1 MLSNHKNLDL
11 VSIITPSGMH
21 YQHSKDILKKF
32 KKSIVIEKP
41 TFLKSS
47 QVKEI
52 FALLN
57 WVLAFTLSYVLAPYA
72 AELIEKYSR
81 NALVSDVTAR
91 SLIFVLVFFVCA
103 ISTSDLRDTLKEKIP
118 KAFDRSLGVFYG
130 LVKTILVFGFIVSLA
145 FNLYGFLL
153 NKKIEESSV
162 ELPIWYKEAKSHDI
176 LKFSA
181 QMLDP
186 AVQLYFDA
194 MAQNFKNVIPKS
206 NNLDEK
212 IDEVIDQKNSKKVKK
227 VVEENSSELDK
238 ALEDSGYN
246 KKDLEKM
253 NRLMEIIGK

>member
-1 MLSNHKNLDL
+1 MSFSLNMLDL
-11 VSIITPSGMH
+11 AFLAF
-21 YQHSKDILKKF
+21 ILIF
-32 KKSIVIEKP
+32 VATAFFRGFI
-41 TFLKSS
+41 
-47 QVKEI
+47 KEI

-57 WVLAFTLSYVLAPYA
+57 WILALILSYVLAPYV
-72 AELIEKYSR
+72 AELIEKYSG
-81 NALVSDVTAR
+81 NALVSDITAR

-103 ISTSDLRDTLKEKIP
+103 ISTSGLRDALKEKMP

-153 NKKIEESSV
+153 NKKIEESSA

-176 LKFSA
+176 LKFSS

-186 AVQLYFDA
+186 AVKLYFDA
-194 MAQNFKNVIPKS
+194 AAKNFEHVVPKS
-206 NNLDEK
+206 KNLDEK

-227 VVEENSSELDK
+227 IVEENSSELDK
-238 ALEDSGYN
+238 NLEDSGYN

>member
-1 MLSNHKNLDL
+1 MLDL
-11 VSIITPSGMH
+11 AFLAF
-21 YQHSKDILKKF
+21 ILIF
-32 KKSIVIEKP
+32 VV
-41 TFLKSS
+41 TAFFRGF
-47 QVKEI
+47 VKEI

-57 WVLAFTLSYVLAPYA
+57 WILALIFSYVLAPYA
-72 AELIEKYSR
+72 AELIEKYSK
-81 NALVSDVTAR
+81 NALVSDIIAR
-91 SLIFVLVFFVCA
+91 SLIFVVVFFVCA
-103 ISTSDLRDTLKEKIP
+103 ISTSNLRDALKEKIP

-176 LKFSA
+176 LKFSS

-186 AVQLYFDA
+186 AVKLYFDA
-194 MAQNFKNVIPKS
+194 ASKNFEHVIPKS
-206 NNLDEK
+206 KNLDEK
-212 IDEVIDQKNSKKVKK
+212 IDEVIDQKNSKKV
-227 VVEENSSELDK
+227 VEENSVELEK

>member
-1 MLSNHKNLDL
+1 MLDL
-11 VSIITPSGMH
+11 AFLAF
-21 YQHSKDILKKF
+21 ILIF
-32 KKSIVIEKP
+32 VV
-41 TFLKSS
+41 TAFFRGF
-47 QVKEI
+47 VKEI

-57 WVLAFTLSYVLAPYA
+57 WILALIFSYVLAPYA
-72 AELIEKYSR
+72 AELIEKYSK
-81 NALVSDVTAR
+81 NALVSDIIAR
-91 SLIFVLVFFVCA
+91 SLIFVVVFFVCA
-103 ISTSDLRDTLKEKIP
+103 ISTSNLRDGLKEKIP

-176 LKFSA
+176 LKFSS

-186 AVQLYFDA
+186 AVKLYFDA
-194 MAQNFKNVIPKS
+194 ASKNFEHVIPKS
-206 NNLDEK
+206 KNLDEK
-212 IDEVIDQKNSKKVKK
+212 IDEVIDQKNSKKV
-227 VVEENSSELDK
+227 VEENSVELEK